1 MLKKWL
7 KNKKTN
13 ENAWRVDVK
22 DIQDFNLDSSNPNE
36 INESVVL
43 PPNELIDQFIHIR
56 KEMIKEFEDIKKI
69 ITREVPK

>member
-1 MLKKWL
+1 MKMRGGLMS
-7 KNKKTN
+7 KTFKILTWIP
-13 ENAWRVDVK
+13 ATLTK
-22 DIQDFNLDSSNPNE
+22 

-69 ITREVPK
+69 ITKEIPK